1 MKDRLKQELSS
12 VLQEFETYLQ
22 AQSVWMDWPDQ
33 LSQASRYSLST
44 GGKRIRPC
52 LSLLTAQAL
61 GLDSAKILPWALAIE
76 YIHTYSLIHDDL
88 PAMDN
93 DDFRRGLPTCHKKFD
108 EATAILAGDALLT
121 EAFGLLAQS
130 YQGVELAP
138 LVLLLSRAAG
148 GNGMVGG
155 QVEDI
160 EGVKSLETLIQMQDK
175 KTGALIKASILG
187 AGIFANLN
195 QDQMAKLDQYGENIG
210 LLFQLT
216 DDILDAEQD
225 AQRDGNSFLHH
236 LSMEDV
242 LSKRDIMAKQAI
254 DMIDFLGNRGMY
266 LVDFVD
272 YICHRTH

>member
-1 MKDRLKQELSS
+1 MKEQLKQKLSS
-12 VLQEFETYLQ
+12 ALAEFEAYLQEQSIWQ
-22 AQSVWMDWPDQ
+22 AWPRQ
-33 LSQASRYSLST
+33 LAEASRYSLST

-52 LSLLTAQAL
+52 LSLLMASAL
-61 GLDSAKILPWALAIE
+61 GLPNAQILPWALAIE

-121 EAFGLLAQS
+121 QAFLLLACA
-130 YQGVELAP
+130 YQEQAGP
-138 LVLLLSRAAG
+138 LIALLGNSAG
-148 GNGMVGG
+148 GAGMVGG

-160 EGVKSLETLIQMQDK
+160 EGVKTLEALVQMQKK

-187 AGIFANLN
+187 AGICAQLK
-195 QDQMAKLDQYGENIG
+195 QEHLQALDQYGENIG

-225 AQRDGNSFLHH
+225 AQREGNSFLHH
-236 LSMEDV
+236 LSMTEV
-242 LSKRDIMAKQAI
+242 LAQRDQLAQQAI
-254 DMIDFLGNRGMY
+254 DVLGFLGNQGES
-266 LVDFVD
+266 LIDFVD